1 MSQLIGQCQDE
12 LCLKGANPQS
22 KRLYLCSH
30 HCCKLVCR
38 DHLTEHDEYVE
49 KRPQYQNKLK
59 ALWSDYMVKFNEDLI
74 REQIQILQITLKNQQ
89 NLKKYIENLL
99 TINHF
104 HDSMKN
110 NQEFEIAIA
119 KVQKAIQQEN
129 QSEPTHNI
137 QPQVKNNNENDER
150 SIVINDSIH
159 RILGSVIHLDD
170 HDEQHPAD
178 YNEAKDQTL
187 STDGNVC
194 IHVAENNRLDQA
206 NCATEESAVT
216 QTESP
221 LNEMTEIENVV
232 ALKQDGFQKSESITS
247 LEDTSDLSQSTAS
260 ELDRQSSEDSC
271 Y

>member
-12 LCLKGANPQS
+12 LCLKGANPQP

-30 HCCKLVCR
+30 HCYELVCR
-38 DHLTEHDEYVE
+38 AHLTEHDEYVE

-129 QSEPTHNI
+129 QSEPTHN
-137 QPQVKNNNENDER
+137 
-150 SIVINDSIH
+150 